1 MSRLVNPT
9 DLDKVFVRKGMSSDF
24 LQVILL
30 LEAAC
35 HKLSL
40 HPEDPAT
47 REIAVRTLLA
57 FRVELPAG
65 ASAFLRGLA
74 SDIAKQAELLHFQLR
89 VLEPDLHRLEA
100 TALRICVDLAELKKA
115 AVAEATSG

>member
-1 MSRLVNPT
+1 
-9 DLDKVFVRKGMSSDF
+9 MSSDF

-57 FRVELPAG
+57 FRVDLPAG

-74 SDIAKQAELLHFQLR
+74 FDIAKQAELLRFSVESPQARSPSFGIDGAQDMCGSRGAEESHPRR
-89 VLEPDLHRLEA
+89 VLP
-100 TALRICVDLAELKKA
+100 
-115 AVAEATSG
+115 